1 MKQSREKFNPV
12 MLCGTFGFTD
22 DVSRRVR
29 QMVLPFDTFARVE
42 AVTLIHL
49 PEQRRRKEPQIVT
62 WG

>member
-12 MLCGTFGFTD
+12 ESMLCSSCGFTD

-29 QMVLPFDTFARVE
+29 QMVLPFDTFDRVE

-49 PEQRRRKEPQIVT
+49 PE
-62 WG
+62 